1 METMNHL
8 LEQAAYGVDMFAM
21 MILLYA
27 TVIALVHF
35 IWGEISSQI
44 LGGPDHR
51 ENIRLQLGGRM
62 LFALELMIASDLI
75 HTVLGRTIEDLTF
88 LGVLVIIRTA
98 ISFFLARE
106 IKEIEELKHALKE

>member
-1 METMNHL
+1 MLTMNHL

-21 MILLYA
+21 VILLYA
-27 TVIALVHF
+27 TVIASGHF
-35 IWGEISSQI
+35 IWGEFSSQI

-106 IKEIEELKHALKE
+106 IKEIEELKHALAK

>member
-35 IWGEISSQI
+35 VWGEINSQI
-44 LGGPDHR
+44 LGGPDHHSHR
-51 ENIRLQLGGRM
+51 
-62 LFALELMIASDLI
+62 D
-75 HTVLGRTIEDLTF
+75 
-88 LGVLVIIRTA
+88 
-98 ISFFLARE
+98 
-106 IKEIEELKHALKE
+106 